1 MANFSQ
7 HLIKCPEMIIEC
19 AEGCKRKFLSD
30 HNNLEKTNHLNLDK
44 KFNEKKNNKE
54 NKRNNLQWYN
64 LILRMK
70 KEEESFNFKE
80 AQIIQDLDISKNEG
94 NKNINNNDNN
104 NNKSINNININND
117 DNNNKK
123 MVIKEKKE

>member
-1 MANFSQ
+1 
-7 HLIKCPEMIIEC
+7 
-19 AEGCKRKFLSD
+19 
-30 HNNLEKTNHLNLDK
+30 
-44 KFNEKKNNKE
+44 
-54 NKRNNLQWYN
+54 
-64 LILRMK
+64 MK

-117 DNNNKK
+117 VNNNKK

>member
-1 MANFSQ
+1 M
-7 HLIKCPEMIIEC
+7 K
-19 AEGCKRKFLSD
+19 
-30 HNNLEKTNHLNLDK
+30 
-44 KFNEKKNNKE
+44 
-54 NKRNNLQWYN
+54 
-64 LILRMK
+64 K
-70 KEEESFNFKE
+70 KEEIFNFKE
-80 AQIIQDLDISKNEG
+80 AKIIQDLDISKNEG